1 MKPIKKILH
10 GLILITATLLFL
22 MIYDS
27 SSHDKQTTSPTSG
40 RNLKDSPYTI
50 GWSVY
55 NSDFE
60 FFKAMEDGV
69 LDKAKELGMKVLTH
83 NQKSTTSEIISG
95 VSDLIAQ
102 GINALVISPFNP
114 EVMPIVSS
122 MTQNAGIPLVIVDV
136 GTGDSL
142 YDAFIISD
150 SLGGGVLAAEYALK
164 LLEQNNITSK
174 NVGII
179 KVEETSV
186 YARKRGDAF
195 KKVMNESGY
204 HVVAEITADSRE
216 DLGYQAMKDILAAHG
231 DDLAVVFSENDR
243 MALGA
248 AKALKEADK
257 TGKIMLIGFDG
268 DPAAIDAI
276 KSGLMQGTIAQHPH
290 EMGALGAE
298 TAYNLLTGQYIRFD
312 DRINKTMLVE
322 VNLIDSRGNSSP
334 LVPWNVHK

>member
-1 MKPIKKILH
+1 MKPIKKILR

-22 MIYDS
+22 ILYENF
-27 SSHDKQTTSPTSG
+27 SHDKQITSPTAG
-40 RNLKDSPYTI
+40 RNLNESPYTI

-60 FFKAMEDGV
+60 FFYAMQEGV
-69 LDKAKELGMKVLTH
+69 LDRANELGMRVITH
-83 NQKSTTSEIISG
+83 NQKSSTPEIIAG

-102 GINALVISPFNP
+102 GIDALVISPFNP

-150 SLGGGVLAAEYALK
+150 NFGGGVLAAEYALK
-164 LLEQNNITSK
+164 LLEDNNITSK
-174 NVGII
+174 NAAII

-186 YARKRGDAF
+186 YARRRGDAF
-195 KKVMNESGY
+195 KRVMNDRGY
-204 HVVAEITADSRE
+204 NIVSEITADSRE
-216 DLGYQAMKDILAAHG
+216 DLGYQAMKDILSSYG

-248 AKALKEADK
+248 AKALNEADK

-298 TAYNLLTGQYIRFD
+298 TAYNLLTGQHIRFD
-312 DRINKTMLVE
+312 DWVNKMMLVE
-322 VNLIDSRGNSSP
+322 VNLIDSNGNPTP
-334 LVPWNVHK
+334 LVP